1 MLFHRG
7 YGEKIK
13 NEHYSENKGHKN
25 MKKLILIF
33 LFFISLNA
41 WSACDDLYN
50 HKLTTLQG
58 ENFNL
63 CEHHE
68 KPIIFVNTASKCGF
82 TSQFEGLEKL
92 YSQNKDRLLVV
103 GFPSNDF
110 NQELKTDKEIQDFC
124 KLTYAVEFPMM
135 SKSSVVGK
143 KANPIY
149 KILYERT
156 GEAPMWNFYKY
167 VVAPEAKKI
176 NVFPSTVSPE
186 SSEFLDT
193 LKTYLNN

>member
-13 NEHYSENKGHKN
+13 NEHYSKNKGQKN
-25 MKKLILIF
+25 MNKLFLVS

-63 CEHHE
+63 CEHHD

-92 YSQNKDRLLVV
+92 YSQNKDRLLIV

-135 SKSSVVGK
+135 SKSRVVGN
-143 KANPIY
+143 KANAVY
-149 KILYERT
+149 KILYDRT

-186 SSEFLDT
+186 SSVFLNT
-193 LKTYLNN
+193 LKPYLNN

>member
-1 MLFHRG
+1 
-7 YGEKIK
+7 
-13 NEHYSENKGHKN
+13 
-25 MKKLILIF
+25 MKKSSLIL
-33 LFFISLNA
+33 LFFMPLMA
-41 WSACDDLYN
+41 WSACDDIYN
-50 HKLTTLQG
+50 QKLTTLQG

-63 CEHHE
+63 CEHMD

-92 YSQNKDRLLVV
+92 YSNNKDKLLVV

-143 KANPIY
+143 NANAVY

-156 GEAPMWNFYKY
+156 GKAPMWNFYKF
-167 VVAPEAKKI
+167 VVAPDAKKI

-186 SSEFLDT
+186 SSEFLNT
-193 LKTYLNN
+193 LKPYLNN

>member
-1 MLFHRG
+1 MYMR
-7 YGEKIK
+7 
-13 NEHYSENKGHKN
+13 
-25 MKKLILIF
+25 KLLLF
-33 LFFISLNA
+33 LFFMPLMA
-41 WSACDDLYN
+41 WSACDDIYN
-50 HKLTTLQG
+50 QKLTTLQG

-63 CEHHE
+63 CDHKD

-92 YSQNKDRLLVV
+92 YSNNKDKLLVV

-135 SKSSVVGK
+135 SKSSVVGN
-143 KANPIY
+143 KANSVY
-149 KILYERT
+149 KILYDRT

-167 VVAPEAKKI
+167 VVAPDAKKI

-186 SSEFLDT
+186 SSVFLNT
-193 LKTYLNN
+193 LKPYLNN

>member
-25 MKKLILIF
+25 MKKLILLF

-63 CEHHE
+63 CEHMD

-135 SKSSVVGK
+135 SKSSVIGK

-149 KILYERT
+149 KILHERT

-193 LKTYLNN
+193 IKPYLSN

>member
-1 MLFHRG
+1 
-7 YGEKIK
+7 
-13 NEHYSENKGHKN
+13 
-25 MKKLILIF
+25 MKTIAF
-33 LFFISLNA
+33 LFICLLPVVS

-50 HKLTTLQG
+50 HSLTTLQG

-68 KPIIFVNTASKCGF
+68 KPIIIVNTASKCGF
-82 TSQFEGLEKL
+82 TNQFEGLEKL

-156 GEAPMWNFYKY
+156 GEVPMWNFYKF
-167 VVAPEAKKI
+167 VVAPDAKKI

-186 SSEFLDT
+186 SSEFLNT
-193 LKTYLNN
+193 LKPYLNN

>member
-7 YGEKIK
+7 YGEKII
-13 NEHYSENKGHKN
+13 NEHYLKYTGLIN
-25 MKKLILIF
+25 MKKIILIF
-33 LFFISLNA
+33 LFFMPLMA
-41 WSACDDLYN
+41 WSACDDIYN
-50 HKLTTLQG
+50 QKLTTLQG

-63 CEHHE
+63 CEHMD

-92 YSQNKDRLLVV
+92 YSNNKDKLLVV

-110 NQELKTDKEIQDFC
+110 NQEFKTDKEIQDFC

-143 KANPIY
+143 KANAVY
-149 KILYERT
+149 KTLYERT
-156 GEAPMWNFYKY
+156 GEAPMWNFYKF
-167 VVAPEAKKI
+167 VVAPDAKKI

-186 SSEFLDT
+186 SDEFLDT
-193 LKTYLNN
+193 IKPFLNN

>member
-1 MLFHRG
+1 
-7 YGEKIK
+7 
-13 NEHYSENKGHKN
+13 
-25 MKKLILIF
+25 MKKIILIF
-33 LFFISLNA
+33 LFFIPLNA

-63 CEHHE
+63 CEHHD

-135 SKSSVVGK
+135 SKSSVVGN
-143 KANPIY
+143 KANAVY
-149 KILYERT
+149 KILYDRT

-186 SSEFLDT
+186 SSEFLNT
-193 LKTYLNN
+193 LKPYLNN

>member
-1 MLFHRG
+1 MNIIM
-7 YGEKIK
+7 KK
-13 NEHYSENKGHKN
+13 SQKN
-25 MKKLILIF
+25 MKKLILIS
-33 LFFISLNA
+33 LFFVPSIA
-41 WSACDDLYN
+41 WSTCDDLYN
-50 HKLTTLQG
+50 HKLTTFQG

-92 YSQNKDRLLVV
+92 YSLNKDKLLVV

-124 KLTYAVEFPMM
+124 KLTYAVKFPMM

-156 GEAPMWNFYKY
+156 GEAPMWNFYKF

-193 LKTYLNN
+193 LKPYLNN